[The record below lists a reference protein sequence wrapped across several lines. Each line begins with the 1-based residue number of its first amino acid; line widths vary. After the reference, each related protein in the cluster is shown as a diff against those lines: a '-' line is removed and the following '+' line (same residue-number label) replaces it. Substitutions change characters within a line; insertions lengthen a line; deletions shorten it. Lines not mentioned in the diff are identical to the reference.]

1 MNWDIGYGGK
11 LYEFANLSLL
21 DRCRMDIC
29 HALDD
34 ESVIAIENLDP
45 RYRALMLAIFRQ
57 ALFDYLWVDDR
68 AYNAMKWIESL
79 EDLSFLGMP
88 HVSGIDII
96 KRLDSNWEVFYNV
109 RCAVRN
115 FENDTIMMKKRR
127 RKERK

>member
-1 MNWDIGYGGK
+1 MNWNIEYGGK

-57 ALFDYLWVDDR
+57 ALFDYLWVDDK
-68 AYNAMKWIESL
+68 AYNAMRWIKSL
-79 EDLSFLGMP
+79 EDLAFLGMP
-88 HVSGIDII
+88 QISGIDII
-96 KRLDSNWEVFYNV
+96 KRLDSDWEVFYNV
-109 RCAVRN
+109 RRTVR
-115 FENDTIMMKKRR
+115 FWENNTIKKRK
-127 RKERK
+127 RKEV